1 MSLRPSVRDL
11 ALVSVLYFAGVKLSM
26 LTVAPEGIAI
36 VWLPT
41 AVVLAA
47 LIRFRAVRLRL
58 LGLVVVA
65 TEVAAGLPA
74 VNLGEALLLGLIHF
88 GEATLAFVLL
98 RRLDFDAR
106 AATLADAW
114 KFLVAGPL
122 AAAFAASL
130 FSAAVYA
137 AFRAG
142 EATYPQL
149 LRSAWFADGIGLLLL
164 TPLLLAF
171 APFGEAPETPAARW
185 RPRPADAVLL
195 AAAALAVALFW
206 FSDSFG
212 FQLRPFL
219 FVPVALVAAA
229 RYPQRWAPLVAALV
243 AVAVVCAIAAG
254 LEPFG
259 PLPPRE
265 AAVTAQGF
273 LFIVTLTTLGFAALL
288 GELRRH
294 KAELLARVAERTREL
309 QLANERLAHLAAVDP
324 LTGVG
329 NRRLFDQALAVEM
342 GRARR
347 YAEPLSLVL
356 ADLDHFKRVNDTRGH
371 AAGDEV
377 LREVGRA
384 LRECARGA
392 DVVARYGGEE
402 FAIILPHTT
411 LAQALRFAERAR
423 RAISGLPAGVTA
435 SFGAAQLGP
444 QDEAAQLAAAADAA
458 LYRAKAE
465 GRDRVRAAEPLVV

>member
-1 MSLRPSVRDL
+1 MNRNWLYV
-11 ALVSVLYFAGVKLSM
+11 ALVAPLYYAGATLGL
-26 LTVAPEGIAI
+26 LTAMPEGMAL
-36 VWLPT
+36 VWPAN

-47 LIRFRAVRLRL
+47 MLRL
-58 LGLVVVA
+58 GPRWIPAIGAVVVT
-65 TEVAAGLPA
+65 TEVIAGLPA
-74 VNLGEALLLGLIHF
+74 FSALEALLLGLIHF
-88 GEATLAFVLL
+88 GEAAFAFLLL
-98 RRLDFDAR
+98 RRLGFDAR
-106 AATLADAW
+106 FATLADAW

-130 FSAAVYA
+130 LSAAVYS
-137 AFRAG
+137 AFRGG
-142 EATYPQL
+142 EANYLQL
-149 LRSAWFADGIGLLLL
+149 MRSGWFGDGIGLLLL
-164 TPLLLAF
+164 APLLLAF
-171 APFGEAPETPAARW
+171 PPFGVAPSSPARRW
-185 RPRPADAVLL
+185 RPRLADAALL
-195 AAAALAVALFW
+195 AAALLAVALFW
-206 FSDSFG
+206 LSDSFG
-212 FQLRPFL
+212 TQVRPFL

-229 RYPQRWAPLVAALV
+229 RYPQRWAPVAAALV
-243 AVAVVCAIAAG
+243 AVVLVSGMAAG
-254 LEPFG
+254 LQPFG
-259 PLPPRE
+259 SLPPRE

-309 QLANERLAHLAAVDP
+309 QAANERLAHLAAVDP

-329 NRRLFDQALAVEM
+329 NRRLFDQALGIEM
-342 GRARR
+342 ARARR
-347 YAEPLSLVL
+347 YGVPLSLVL

-411 LAQALRFAERAR
+411 LEQALRFAERAR

-444 QDEAAQLAAAADAA
+444 QDDAARLAAGADAA
-458 LYRAKAE
+458 LYRAKAA
-465 GRDRVRAAEPLVV
+465 GRDCVAPAQALGV

>member
-1 MSLRPSVRDL
+1 MNRNWLYV
-11 ALVSVLYFAGVKLSM
+11 ALVAPLYYAGAKLGM
-26 LTVAPEGIAI
+26 LTTLPEGMAI
-36 VWLPT
+36 VWPAN

-47 LIRFRAVRLRL
+47 MLRL
-58 LGLVVVA
+58 GPRWIPAIGAVVVT
-65 TEVAAGLPA
+65 TEVIADVPAFSAA
-74 VNLGEALLLGLIHF
+74 EALLFGLINF
-88 GEATLAFVLL
+88 GEATFAFLLL
-98 RRLDFDAR
+98 RRLGFDAR
-106 AATLADAW
+106 FATLADAW

-130 FSAAVYA
+130 LGAAVYI
-137 AFRAG
+137 AFRGG
-142 EATYPQL
+142 EATYLQL
-149 LRSAWFADGIGLLLL
+149 MRSWWFGDGIGLLLL

-171 APFGEAPETPAARW
+171 PPFGVAPASPPGRW
-185 RPRPADAVLL
+185 RPRLADAVLL
-195 AAAALAVALFW
+195 AASLITLVGFWVSAELGGQVRAFIFLPLALM
-206 FSDSFG
+206 
-212 FQLRPFL
+212 
-219 FVPVALVAAA
+219 AAA
-229 RYPQRWAPLVAALV
+229 RYPQRWAPVAAALV
-243 AVAVVCAIAAG
+243 AVLVALALAAG

-265 AAVTAQGF
+265 AALTAQGF
-273 LFIVTLTTLGFAALL
+273 LFITALTTLGFAALL

-309 QLANERLAHLAAVDP
+309 QAANERLAHLAAVDP

-329 NRRLFDQALAVEM
+329 NRRLFDQALGIEM

-347 YAEPLSLVL
+347 YGEPLSLVL

-402 FAIILPHTT
+402 FAVILPHTT
-411 LAQALRFAERAR
+411 LEQALRFAERAR

-444 QDEAAQLAAAADAA
+444 QDDAARLAAGADAA
-458 LYRAKAE
+458 LYRAKAA
-465 GRDRVRAAEPLVV
+465 GRDRVAPAQALGV

>member
-11 ALVSVLYFAGVKLSM
+11 ALVSALYFAGVKLSL
-26 LTVAPEGIAI
+26 LTAAPEGIALL
-36 VWLPT
+36 WLPN
-41 AVVLAA
+41 AVVLAV
-47 LIRFRAVRLRL
+47 LIRFRAARLRL
-58 LGLVVVA
+58 VGLVVVA

-74 VNLGEALLLGLIHF
+74 VNAGEALLSALIHF

-98 RRLDFDAR
+98 RRLGFDAR
-106 AATLADAW
+106 FATLADAW

-130 FSAAVYA
+130 LCAAVYA
-137 AFRAG
+137 VFRSG
-142 EATYPQL
+142 EATYLQL
-149 LRSAWFADGIGLLLL
+149 VRSWWFGDGIGLLLL

-171 APFGEAPETPAARW
+171 PPFGEAPETPASRW
-185 RPRPADAVLL
+185 RPGPADAALL
-195 AAAALAVALFW
+195 AAALLAVALFW

-212 FQLRPFL
+212 MQLRPFL

-229 RYPQRWAPLVAALV
+229 RYPQRWAPVVAVLVAAVVVSGV
-243 AVAVVCAIAAG
+243 AGG

-259 PLPPRE
+259 PLPARD

-273 LFIVTLTTLGFAALL
+273 LFIVTVVTLGFAALL

-294 KAELLARVAERTREL
+294 KAELLARVAERTGEL
-309 QLANERLAHLAAVDP
+309 QAANRRLAHLAAVDP

-329 NRRLFDQALAVEM
+329 NRRLFDQALGVEIA
-342 GRARR
+342 RARR

-411 LAQALRFAERAR
+411 LEQALRFAERAR
-423 RAISGLPAGVTA
+423 RAIGALPAGVTA

-444 QDEAAQLAAAADAA
+444 QDDAARLAAAADAA

-465 GRDRVRAAEPLVV
+465 GRDRVRPAEPLVV